1 MRGAET
7 EPQSHDRDALHEHIR
22 MCSSV
27 GGVGETKA
35 FEGASELLKV
45 LSAPVRLAIVVELA
59 EGPRAVHEL
68 VGRLEMSQPLIS
80 QHLRVLRGAR
90 LVTVERQGR
99 EAVYALADQHV
110 AHIVAD
116 TVHHTKEQP

>member
-1 MRGAET
+1 
-7 EPQSHDRDALHEHIR
+7 
-22 MCSSV
+22 
-27 GGVGETKA
+27 
-35 FEGASELLKV
+35 
-45 LSAPVRLAIVVELA
+45 
-59 EGPRAVHEL
+59 L